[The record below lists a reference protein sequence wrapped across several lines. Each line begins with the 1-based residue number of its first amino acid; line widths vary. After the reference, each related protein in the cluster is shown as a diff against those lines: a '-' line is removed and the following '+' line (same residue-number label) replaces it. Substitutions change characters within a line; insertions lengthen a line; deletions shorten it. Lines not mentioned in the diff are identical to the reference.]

1 MEDFIMKMIIDG
13 KAVDSS
19 DGKVLNVLNPATG
32 QVIDTVPSAT
42 EDDVNKAVSC
52 AKEAQKIWA
61 KVPVY
66 EKVEILKIPFFFPFF
81 HGGFASLVI

>member
-1 MEDFIMKMIIDG
+1 MKMIING

-19 DGKVLNVLNPATG
+19 DGKVLNVMNPATG
-32 QVIDTVPSAT
+32 EVIDTVPSAT
-42 EDDVNKAVSC
+42 KEDVDNAVSY

-66 EKVEILKIPFFFPFF
+66 EKVEILKKIYKSCFRK
-81 HGGFASLVI
+81 